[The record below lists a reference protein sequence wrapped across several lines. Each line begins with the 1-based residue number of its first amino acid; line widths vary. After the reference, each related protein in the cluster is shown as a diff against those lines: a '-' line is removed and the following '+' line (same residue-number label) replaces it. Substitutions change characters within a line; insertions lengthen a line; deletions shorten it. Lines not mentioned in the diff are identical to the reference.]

1 MTAILK
7 ALALYNNEAEDSDE
21 LSFKINDLLV
31 VLKENFQD
39 GWHLCQLGDKK
50 GVAPSNYLQ
59 ILVKPMNA
67 NHNEESIYDSPKNHN
82 NQSNVYINN
91 QTAKSP
97 VDGNDM
103 YVYSDYQNMQGS
115 NEEEEIYMNT
125 SAAALKDLN
134 KGSLTH
140 LQPSPKRTPEPRRIN
155 YPASPVKVVLQ
166 HQTSEYMDMDA
177 PGGVTDYSEIAEDE
191 VGADYDEVPSHEA
204 YDSGAPN
211 NSSNESM
218 KSCSSQI
225 YPTNR
230 SNESLHSTKVS
241 SESIRS
247 NDSGISSS
255 QQESARRESP
265 PSIPQKQGPHTSP
278 HSPNSHLDDESDIYM
293 VPPSAITQNTEN
305 KRRSD
310 HDYFNPPTPTST
322 IPPAKPALK
331 KKSSKDASEV
341 VMLDEG
347 LEYARA
353 SEAISKTK
361 KLGTPHS
368 DKKKKKTA
376 GLDLFLLR
384 VDKLLSNLTLKKSHK
399 DSHKDSKHHGGGGGS
414 LVKGQTLS
422 KSLENINKHTVN
434 TARPLPTL
442 PMHKT
447 VGEPSKGGTHKNR
460 ERPLPPTP
468 PDHELQIDEG
478 ALLGHVKMRRSTVA
492 GLMNIQ
498 IWKPSNFLAP
508 SCMMAMSRDELASP
522 SYHDYAEIEDGPEYV
537 EVITPEHPP
546 PSSALSPLPHHLPQ
560 SNTFHSAP
568 GRVMLERQRSK
579 SVTGALCSELANERR
594 HSTPLRND
602 REPSMYEGCS
612 YVTHDPGPLED
623 EEFHDYTEVPD
634 LEGVPSSF
642 HSNSSGYHS
651 NGSSVQ
657 SRHHLPGSLDSC
669 KSLTE
674 TDDQYRPPL
683 PCSQPP
689 RLPTSQPPPLAEP
702 NRPPPQEPNRAPP
715 KPPKIGDPPAQRGM
729 QIKPVAH
736 VSPVMQ
742 IANVSPVTQIAA
754 AQQVAPVVRVGGSA
768 RSSGSSTPGSAGS
781 TSTLGTIGPSSA
793 ANSPSLTP
801 LAHQVCGLMT
811 PSPPTF
817 YSPSTL
823 AKLPTTTVER
833 AEPVSPSD
841 MMQRTQSYTPYPH
854 HLSKPPIILVEIDI
868 CSLCEND
875 IAVIHEHCGVISG
888 TLIRASTESLIK
900 LKYVTDNRDVEN
912 YVAACTATGGAC
924 IEIIKH
930 LTVLADRCQNPDLY
944 NLTFAHKTK
953 LREIV
958 KRLVEAVKMAK
969 VQFPDQHA
977 HEEMLARRNDLITAV
992 REIKTFVVKLLHPP
1006 T

>member
-376 GLDLFLLR
+376 G

-468 PDHELQIDEG
+468 PDHELQ
-478 ALLGHVKMRRSTVA
+478 
-492 GLMNIQ
+492 
-498 IWKPSNFLAP
+498 
-508 SCMMAMSRDELASP
+508 
-522 SYHDYAEIEDGPEYV
+522 DYAEIEDGPEYV